1 MRWKNKITSR
11 KSGDER
17 MGGGADWCFEEME
30 DLNNVQARRLV
41 VATAEKAGREA
52 ENLFPVP
59 LPFTNPVS

>member
-1 MRWKNKITSR
+1 MEEQDHIKEIRR
-11 KSGDER
+11 REDG
-17 MGGGADWCFEEME
+17 GGGADWCFEEME

>member
-1 MRWKNKITSR
+1 MEEQDHIKEIRR
-11 KSGDER
+11 RED
-17 MGGGADWCFEEME
+17 GGGADWCFEEME